1 MATTGSSVTDEE
13 RPGLLERSGLHS
25 PWRLLVLLAAVAF
38 LGGAVGWAVSERGR
52 DPLSSTDVGFMQDMG
67 FHHAQAVELS
77 LLLAGKDDVD
87 GSLKNF
93 AYEIIISQQ
102 ADRGMFNATLD
113 RFGYASDPGDT
124 VMAWMGPGIPI
135 DKMEGLATAAQMAD
149 LKAATGK
156 DAEALW
162 IALMSEHH
170 LGGVHMAD
178 WEARHGHDRTTRNI
192 AKAMVTVQLGEIAD
206 LQRYRSRTGLP
217 IPEGFSDP
225 LKDQRMHP
233 LSTTDGG

>member
-1 MATTGSSVTDEE
+1 MEPDELSVTSRAGLSE
-13 RPGLLERSGLHS
+13 RFGPLTV
-25 PWRLLVLLAAVAF
+25 WRLLVLLVAVAF
-38 LGGAVGWAVSERGR
+38 LGGAVGWAVSERSR
-52 DPLSSTDVGFMQDMG
+52 DPLSATDVGFMQDMG
-67 FHHAQAVELS
+67 FHHAQAVEMS
-77 LLLAGKDDVD
+77 LLLAGKDDVGGD
-87 GSLKNF
+87 LKNF

-113 RFGYASDPGDT
+113 RYGHPSDPGDT

-135 DKMEGLATAAQMAD
+135 DKMEGLATPAQMAD

-192 AKAMVTVQLGEIAD
+192 ARAMVTVQLGEIAD

-217 IPEGFSDP
+217 IPAGFSDP
-225 LKDQRMHP
+225 LKDQRMRP
-233 LSTTDGG
+233 LSTTEGD